1 MIFVNDCAAHPRG
14 EKPGTLQ
21 LRCQSLQRDSWG
33 TFFCGHN
40 GILHH
45 LAFVGAKHKHG
56 RVLHGRIG
64 QPLFE
69 RRRRFAEF
77 VQSPCCIACWALAKR
92 DGKTR
97 PTVVMAENN
106 LQFAAN
112 LLDEPEDEFHPEPS
126 LKSGG

>member
-1 MIFVNDCAAHPRG
+1 MTAQRIQEAKNRGRCNCAADHCS
-14 EKPGTLQ
+14 ETPGAPSSADTTA
-21 LRCQSLQRDSWG
+21 SF
-33 TFFCGHN
+33 T
-40 GILHH
+40 ILLLWAPNISMVACYMAG
-45 LAFVGAKHKHG
+45 LAN
-56 RVLHGRIG
+56 
-64 QPLFE
+64 
-69 RRRRFAEF
+69 RFLSAAIALPNSS
-77 VQSPCCIACWALAKR
+77 QSPCCIACWALAKR